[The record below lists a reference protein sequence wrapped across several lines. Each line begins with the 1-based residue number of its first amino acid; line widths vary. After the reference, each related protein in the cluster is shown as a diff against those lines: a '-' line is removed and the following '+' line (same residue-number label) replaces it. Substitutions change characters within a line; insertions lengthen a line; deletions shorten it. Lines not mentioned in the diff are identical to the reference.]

1 MDAWLISFWG
11 EETNSFANSATANN
25 GGGYSQ
31 PSGGMLVELENGE
44 HITVTVDDMSCGE
57 FGSRIFWS
65 MECSDG
71 REFGGCFG
79 TMSDAC
85 IDEEWTDDSL
95 ASVSGIYG
103 LNAWAMLA
111 DALDAVHFA
120 ASMN

>member
-1 MDAWLISFWG
+1 MNAWLISFWG

-103 LNAWAMLA
+103 INAQAMLA